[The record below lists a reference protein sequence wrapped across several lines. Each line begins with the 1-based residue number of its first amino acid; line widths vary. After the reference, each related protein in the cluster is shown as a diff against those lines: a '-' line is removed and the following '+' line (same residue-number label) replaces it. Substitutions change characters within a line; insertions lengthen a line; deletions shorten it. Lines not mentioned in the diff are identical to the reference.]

1 MGDIE
6 RPTTRRRAV
15 GRKWRAAGL
24 LASAI
29 VVSALSES
37 AFAHPAPVIPLPATI
52 VTGPGAFAVDPATT
66 LVASRQDPEAAAGAS
81 FLAGLFAKSRGT
93 ALPVVS
99 GAPRDGAIVFERRTG
114 LGPEDYTL
122 EVTPTR
128 ITIAATAAAGFFY
141 GGVTLWQLVPAGN
154 GRSEVAAVRI
164 ADRPAFAWRGL
175 MLDSARHFERPE
187 FVKRFIDGMALHKLN
202 VLHWHLTDDQGWRL
216 EIRRYPRLTSVGGY
230 RVPAGRAALADLD
243 PATGRPRVYGGYY
256 TQAEVR
262 DIVGYA
268 AARHVT
274 VVPEIE
280 MPGHASA
287 AIAAYPEL
295 GMTPI
300 ATVPADWGIYDHV
313 FNVSEATCQFLENVL
328 AEVSELFP
336 GPYVH
341 VGGDEV
347 LTREWSESR
356 EAADRA
362 HALGLAGVG
371 ELPHYLVQRMAR
383 FLATRGRRLVGWDEI
398 IAPGLGKDA
407 VVLSWRG
414 AEGALAAARRGNDT
428 VLAPWP
434 TLYFDFRQSA
444 AADEPPGRVKTVTL
458 ADVYAFDPR
467 LPGLSPAEATH
478 VLGLQANIW
487 TEHIRTEERVG
498 HATFPR
504 AAALAEVGWTPAA
517 QRDYP
522 GFIERLATLLPRY
535 RLLGVPFADSAFAV
549 RFGIGEQQHAN
560 AVSADLRTES
570 GAGEIRYSLDGTM
583 PDARSPRYTQPLT
596 LKSPAELTAA
606 SFEGEAMLA
615 APRRYSLAPDG
626 RKRRTS
632 QDLRLCTEALPL
644 ALEIDAGAS
653 ETRPVVQL
661 DLMNPCWI
669 WPGIDLTAG
678 HSLLAAVGPVPFN
691 YQIGADAG
699 KIRVGDARSSAGE
712 LEIYADRCDGEPI
725 ATLPLAGARAAGV
738 TALTRTPLP
747 ARPGVHDLCMRFA
760 RPTLDPIWAIDWVE
774 IGEGSTP

>member
-6 RPTTRRRAV
+6 RPMTRRRAA
-15 GRKWRAAGL
+15 GRKWRATGL

-29 VVSALSES
+29 AITAASAS
-37 AFAHPAPVIPLPATI
+37 ARPVPVIPLPAN
-52 VTGPGAFAVDPATT
+52 VVPGAGVFVLSSATT
-66 LVASRQDPEAAAGAS
+66 LVAPKTDPEATAAATL
-81 FLAGLFAKSRGT
+81 LAGLFAKSRGT
-93 ALPVVS
+93 PLPVVS

-114 LGPEDYTL
+114 LGPEDYAL
-122 EVTPTR
+122 EVTPAR
-128 ITIAATAAAGFFY
+128 ITIAAAAAAGFLY
-141 GGVTLWQLVPAGN
+141 GGLTLWQLIPAGN
-154 GRSEVAAVRI
+154 GLVEVATVRI
-164 ADRPAFAWRGL
+164 ADHPAFPWRGL

-187 FVKRFIDGMALHKLN
+187 FVKRLIDGMALHKLN
-202 VLHWHLTDDQGWRL
+202 VLHWHLTDDQGWRF
-216 EIRRYPRLTSVGGY
+216 ESRRYPRLTSVGGY

-256 TQAEVR
+256 TQAEIR

-268 AARHVT
+268 TARHIT
-274 VVPEIE
+274 IVPEIE

-295 GMTPI
+295 GVAPI
-300 ATVPADWGIYDHV
+300 AAVPADWGIYDHV

-328 AEVSELFP
+328 AEVVELFP

-356 EAADRA
+356 EATERA
-362 HALGLAGVG
+362 HALGLAGVD
-371 ELPHYLVQRMAR
+371 ELPHYLVQRMER
-383 FLATRGRRLVGWDEI
+383 FLAARGRRLVGWDEI
-398 IAPGLGKDA
+398 TAPGLGKDA

-467 LPGLSPAEATH
+467 LRGLSPAEAAH
-478 VLGLQANIW
+478 VLGLQANVW

-517 QRDYP
+517 RRDYP
-522 GFIERLATLLPRY
+522 GFIERLVALLPRY
-535 RLLGVPFADSAFAV
+535 RLLGVPYADSAFAV
-549 RFGIGEQQHAN
+549 RFGIGEQQHRN
-560 AVSADLRTES
+560 AVSAELRTES
-570 GAGEIRYSLDGTM
+570 GAGEIRYTLDGTT
-583 PDARSPRYTQPLT
+583 PDAHSPRYTQLLA
-596 LKSPAELTAA
+596 LKPPAELNAA
-606 SFEGEAMLA
+606 SFAGEAMLA
-615 APRRYSLAPDG
+615 APRRYSLAPAG
-626 RKRRTS
+626 LKRKTS
-632 QDLRLCTEALPL
+632 QDLKLCTEALPL
-644 ALEIDAGAS
+644 ALEIDADAS

-678 HSLLAAVGPVPFN
+678 QSLRAAVGPVPFN

-699 KIRVGDARSSAGE
+699 KIRVGDARSPAGE
-712 LEIYADRCDGEPI
+712 LEIYADHCDGEPI
-725 ATLPLAGARAAGV
+725 AALPLAGARATGV
-738 TALTRTPLP
+738 TALARTPLP
-747 ARPGVHDLCMRFA
+747 ARPGTHDLCMRFA
-760 RPTLDPIWAIDWVE
+760 RPALDPIWAIDWVE
-774 IGEGSTP
+774 IGEGASHD